1 MVNVMVLIIIYVC
14 YIERSNVDVPGGEN
28 SRGRN

>member
-1 MVNVMVLIIIYVC
+1 MLLIIIYVC
-14 YIERSNVDVPGGEN
+14 IERSNVDVPRGEN